1 MVAKDLLIT
10 RGVFDC
16 SCCKFSDVNIES
28 NALRLIDDCETF
40 KPFLDQT
47 RAPPQVG
54 AGLNLVP
61 TSLDGPTHTF
71 LYLEPL
77 ARRYLSL

>member
-16 SCCKFSDVNIES
+16 SCCKFSDV
-28 NALRLIDDCETF
+28 ARRLIDDCETF